1 VTIVLHHPFTL
12 LESIPASAKLRGF
25 GILTCHDFETLRNS
39 LPAML
44 LQILFDFLLD
54 LEQKDVLEASQQFSR
69 DEVAVMNLTRAAP
82 LLMKF
87 SSILENRTE
96 RLLRPGTTAACRTYS
111 FLMSSQVSPERLHCQ
126 SIRSRASQSSS
137 RFGIGRAL
145 FLRPS
150 DELSSSSEILASAA
164 GDSAV
169 LTSSVS
175 CGLIVRALCLV
186 NFYITE
192 ICDSYIVMSLL
203 LRFIGF

>member
-1 VTIVLHHPFTL
+1 VLHHPFTL

-39 LPAML
+39 LPAIVL
-44 LQILFDFLLD
+44 KILFDFLLD
-54 LEQKDVLEASQQFSR
+54 LEQKDVPEASQQFSR
-69 DEVAVMNLTRAAP
+69 YEVAVMNLTWAAP

-96 RLLRPGTTAACRTYS
+96 RLLRPGTTAASRTYS

-126 SIRSRASQSSS
+126 SIRSSASQSST

-150 DELSSSSEILASAA
+150 EELSSSSSEILASAA
-164 GDSAV
+164 GHSAV
-169 LTSSVS
+169 LTSLVPW
-175 CGLIVRALCLV
+175 GLIVRALYLV
-186 NFYITE
+186 NFYIKE
-192 ICDSYIVMSLL
+192 MCDSYIVVSLL